1 MSKNG
6 TTDLES
12 QYQEILQNHR
22 DYTASLDAFVDALSQ
37 HQSWSSKL
45 GLEKDFIP
53 NIRNEPSDWGFS
65 LKAAAVAEALVNEL
79 IKMQINNDQR
89 GEYYSKT
96 GGISASFKDDSGT
109 KTILV
114 SARSS
119 IAHKVSLC
127 EEHNFMFPSWIA
139 SVRAILSVRNRFAH
153 DIRLVNRSLTDI
165 IRKEFNEDKGSDVFD
180 ALVYPYENEVRV
192 GEIERR
198 GLKVDDAKRNSLSV
212 KKPLMKVEVGPV
224 RDILKS
230 FYNSGYKQTEIS
242 ELLRA
247 GALLMLVQIASVV
260 QGTKNDMGTS
270 G

>member
-6 TTDLES
+6 TPDLES

-22 DYTASLDAFVDALSQ
+22 DYTASLDAFVDALSE

-53 NIRNEPSDWGFS
+53 NIRNESSDWGFS
-65 LKAAAVAEALVNEL
+65 LKSTAVAEALVNEL

-96 GGISASFKDDSGT
+96 GGIRASVKDESGT

-119 IAHKVSLC
+119 IANKVSLC
-127 EEHNFMFPSWIA
+127 EEYDFMFPSWIA
-139 SVRAILSVRNRFAH
+139 SVRAMLSVRNRFAH

-165 IRKEFNEDKGSDVFD
+165 IRKEIHEDRGGDVFD

-192 GEIERR
+192 GEIERQ
-198 GLKVDDAKRNSLSV
+198 GLKADDAKHNSLSV
-212 KKPLMKVEVGPV
+212 KKSLLKVEVGTL
-224 RDILKS
+224 REILKS
-230 FYNSGYKQTEIS
+230 FNKSGYKNREID

-247 GALLMLVQIASVV
+247 GVLLMLVQIASVV
-260 QGTKNDMGTS
+260 QATKNDIAT
-270 G
+270 